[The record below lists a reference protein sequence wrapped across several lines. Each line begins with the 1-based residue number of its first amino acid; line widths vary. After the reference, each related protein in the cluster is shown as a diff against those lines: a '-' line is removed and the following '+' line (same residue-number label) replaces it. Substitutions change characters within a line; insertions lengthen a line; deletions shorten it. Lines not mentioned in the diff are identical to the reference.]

1 MLSEFLHWIR
11 KKENLFPY
19 SLNPPWK
26 AMTICVVLYIIYTC
40 SAWSVVMHSEA
51 NSPDNKELDLPKQS
65 EKKLYAAKLSY
76 NGCYRFILGKTSSK
90 RSELMSE
97 FIKI

>member
-1 MLSEFLHWIR
+1 
-11 KKENLFPY
+11 
-19 SLNPPWK
+19 
-26 AMTICVVLYIIYTC
+26 
-40 SAWSVVMHSEA
+40 MHSEA